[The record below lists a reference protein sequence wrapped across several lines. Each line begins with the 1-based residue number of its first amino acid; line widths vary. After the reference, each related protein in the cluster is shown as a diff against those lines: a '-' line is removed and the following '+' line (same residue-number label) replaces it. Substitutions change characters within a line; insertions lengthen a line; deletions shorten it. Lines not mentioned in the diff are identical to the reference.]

1 MLEPVI
7 IRQTATLSEWN
18 GTNGTATTDNGTI
31 FPLNLSNMQRD
42 LFGRLP
48 EKGARVELYLHQ
60 NERGETEFVE
70 CCIMPSFDNQG
81 GYSLQNEIYEKTKG
95 RKFYVDLDTSQRSFF
110 GDMFWNCFFFAA
122 MARSFGLTDGNFD
135 LGEDWLFI
143 CLMIGKILLDCWS
156 WREIKRNPQNKKTW
170 LFTLNHQGIAFQLHR
185 HRDGYLTYWRSWA
198 DMESFSLEK
207 SKILKRPYWQ
217 IQCKVAGLG
226 KHKIPLHTLSE
237 TERELAQKMA
247 QEYFDLR

>member
-7 IRQTATLSEWN
+7 IRQTATLTEWD
-18 GTNGTATTDNGTI
+18 GIKGAATADNGTI

-42 LFGRLP
+42 LFGKLP
-48 EKGARVELYLHQ
+48 EQGARVELYLHQ

-70 CCIMPSFDNQG
+70 CCAMPSFDNQG
-81 GYSLQNEIYEKTKG
+81 GYSLQNEIYEKTEG
-95 RKFYVDLDTSQRSFF
+95 RKFYVDAHFVKRDFWKMIAIYLISFCLLF
-110 GDMFWNCFFFAA
+110 GFAFYEQNIQPYLVGIGMIFFNMLWYLWDYFSTHKNA
-122 MARSFGLTDGNFD
+122 
-135 LGEDWLFI
+135 
-143 CLMIGKILLDCWS
+143 KIP
-156 WREIKRNPQNKKTW
+156 KNW
-170 LFTLNHQGIAFQLHR
+170 LFTLNHQGIAFQLNM

-207 SKILKRPYWQ
+207 SRFLKRPYWQ
-217 IQCKVAGLG
+217 IQCRVAGLG

-247 QEYFDLR
+247 QEYFQAA